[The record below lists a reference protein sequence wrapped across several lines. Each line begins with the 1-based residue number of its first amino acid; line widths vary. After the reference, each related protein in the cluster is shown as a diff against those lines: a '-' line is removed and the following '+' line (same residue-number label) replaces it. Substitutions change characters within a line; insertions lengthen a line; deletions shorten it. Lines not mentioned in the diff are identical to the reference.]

1 MVFFVDHNRNAVVVR
16 NKQRAQILFRK
27 VGAYQMPFDK
37 GLSVNVA
44 KVGHKHKLMLEIGG
58 FVGALHKIRD
68 FFHGDSL
75 LRERNFR
82 GVSCKAYP

>member
-1 MVFFVDHNRNAVVVR
+1 
-16 NKQRAQILFRK
+16 
-27 VGAYQMPFDK
+27 MPFDK

-68 FFHGDSL
+68 LFHGDSL
-75 LRERNFR
+75 LRERNF
-82 GVSCKAYP
+82 